1 MVKTLTSATS
11 KHAKEYRKYT
21 ASISTPEVCKV
32 SSHLHHPTGT
42 QCLKEVEFRQSNNHG
57 GSPGHFFFRK
67 EQGIG
72 DLLNIFVYV

>member
-32 SSHLHHPTGT
+32 SSNLHHPTGT
-42 QCLKEVEFRQSNNHG
+42 CTQCILEVEFRQSNNHW
-57 GSPGHFFFRK
+57 GSLAHFFQKRTGDG
-67 EQGIG
+67 GI
-72 DLLNIFVYV
+72 Y